1 MGFKHLLEVVIR
13 RETILHEIFFC
24 KGEVVSTF
32 SYIRL
37 LKKKSRLKTLV
48 CYSAACSQDEITE
61 TRVTIPA

>member
-13 RETILHEIFFC
+13 RETIFHEIFFC

-48 CYSAACSQDEITE
+48 C
-61 TRVTIPA
+61 

>member
-13 RETILHEIFFC
+13 RETIIHEIFFC

-37 LKKKSRLKTLV
+37 LKKNQSSRPWFISLPLPVKMK
-48 CYSAACSQDEITE
+48 
-61 TRVTIPA
+61 